1 MLIYVAHPF
10 NNEDSNRE
18 KVARIIDSLIYEYPE
33 HNWLSPIHATGHW
46 YQSMSYER
54 GMDWCLALLDKCDE
68 MWVYGDFQNSK
79 GCMIEI
85 QHCVDNGKPYWIKPI
100 PLGAK
105 TEIEKF
111 CDGVDT
117 LYAQKGIYLR
127 THKGFEYDET
137 NKKWIG
143 EQILTKVEEH
153 EVE

>member
-54 GMDWCLALLDKCDE
+54 GMDWCLSLLDKCDE

-85 QHCVDNGKPYWIKPI
+85 QHCVDTWKPYWIKPI
-100 PLGAK
+100 PCEGLDA
-105 TEIEKF
+105 
-111 CDGVDT
+111 
-117 LYAQKGIYLR
+117 LYAHRQIYLK